1 VPQVSFPEPLL
12 APIERPRCPNCQPRM
27 MVVRIEARGAGAD
40 LLTFGCRR
48 CKNVHKARAEDPL
61 KSDKAGWLNSA
72 LKPPE

>member
-1 VPQVSFPEPLL
+1 
-12 APIERPRCPNCQPRM
+12 M